1 MTKTVDLKTFLEE
14 NRLGE
19 YFDRLQA
26 EGYEIQDLLES
37 GDESLLELMGGKK
50 AHLERL
56 KRGLANLSANDS
68 PIGSSH
74 KLLELAGELPMVLAV
89 PALEFCDQNLTPVLR
104 LWALCDFVELSARLA
119 VIVGIAEHGGKPPEK
134 LRAALSEKIERPTLG
149 QWLHM
154 ARAVAENL
162 PENPAFTGLGEF
174 ISHLDKELCPLDKS
188 RDFKR
193 SVLALRNRLAHG
205 GGLNQKAARDILSAW
220 EACSERLA
228 EIFSP
233 WGRFKMLSC
242 SPDGSARLL
251 QGVEP
256 KIWIGKS
263 LHLKPETIC
272 AVIDDRELNLWPF
285 ITDSCIDE
293 KIFSGIYSRRGEVRL
308 EFTPFEGDRAILET
322 EVPESFLDLLRLDK
336 SGRQQHFKIAGF
348 ESDLRQDSAEMVGRF
363 VEISRA
369 VREVQSQTGSIVWIT
384 GLAGIGKSFLMARLF
399 TELTELANASRH
411 IFAYRFRAGD
421 SRRCSRDAFALF
433 LDERLRASSLIA
445 EGFEPHADADPVS
458 RLKNAFEGLLPDLQI
473 TILLDGLDE
482 IVRSDPDFLDKFINP
497 HPSVCW
503 VCAGRPEPVII
514 QVMRERGAIELF
526 PEGIPPMNEDDIR
539 GMILNKIGPLRKKL
553 IQQDQENEGQ
563 VLNPFVSLV
572 TKRANG
578 LPLYVKYV
586 IGDVL
591 NGVYRVLDIEEDLPK
606 NLHAYHEKLLK
617 RLAVGDLTG
626 LLTPLVACLAVAGEP
641 LTTTEVEAVLRYGK
655 VPVKGDGGQSL
666 VERGLS
672 ALASMVRSIRKLDG
686 STAYTL
692 YHESLREHIYNS
704 NEISGFIQQ
713 FKNNFVELIL
723 IENWPVELL
732 PYLAGNG
739 SGHLRSAIAATVLA
753 LDSTPE
759 GSDARLA
766 LLVQMEPEVSQ
777 KAKVI
782 SAGLLRDLIASSHF
796 SSGEVTSI
804 SKVLAAQGQTA
815 FEESSIIL
823 LSAIAKSN
831 ATDANK
837 KNCVNEWWSV
847 AQNIFPSF
855 ETRHSIVI
863 DLLSSNF
870 KLFDSDCASWLLGQ
884 SRNENELTELVQA
897 LIKKNECLEACKL
910 SIKFLSNT
918 LSGNAQII
926 SQALCDSNRFDLC
939 QDYIQSL
946 KEPDTIQ
953 RCWLCYIDVA
963 HKNNDKRQLD
973 FGFENFSR
981 LLEQKIVDSGT
992 FYYIAEAAR
1001 LAHLSGDDASAGEF
1015 ADSAF
1020 CALVPRED
1028 PRRRKNCRAILLAI
1042 SEIGRKTPRDN
1053 AFVMGIAARVIQEHK
1068 DNPSETLL
1076 LDTLERC
1083 GLTDSIQE
1091 MAQKALDQFFVFPD
1105 DRCECERTFPF
1116 AKSMPRIMPKE
1127 DVDKWLKLSLNLAFK
1142 VAKAPKSTN
1151 SEDDDWI
1158 EDEKGNMVFTPSTR
1172 GDSQA
1177 RTFDDAKFLCGL
1189 AEVFYDA
1196 SHYGCARQIVRL
1208 LARMIDYNDSEFYRA
1223 HFYSG
1228 LLHARMQLSSFCK
1241 DMLERCD
1248 SKESEEP
1255 SSQLQSDFETT
1266 PTEKSPSNNCLDE
1279 LIITDNPLHAILKWQ
1294 NASMR
1299 QKVIPDPKWIEWIE
1313 SAQQVINCIH
1323 DALTGS
1329 PKPNFTKTLEA
1340 CAEVLKLAA
1349 GKISDREQFEINILF
1364 NLALRLGKQKNQK
1377 QVIFELGE
1385 FCPLYFHHSRVHYLA
1400 IWLADLLNNK
1410 ECIYESHPAKS
1421 IEDFADRIVV
1431 NGILLDSDF
1440 WPSESPRQM
1449 DFLKRAQIEF
1459 ENVISANIS
1468 LETTDQNEVA
1478 PVIRHWLIRCLINA
1492 LHLLPDSNQIVK
1504 SLATSYSKICL
1515 RIDCNEDRIINEA
1528 NIIKALADDNFES
1541 IESIIG
1547 NDQKLAQLAFSWSFY
1562 MKKPPRKLIRKLLS
1576 YPDIRA
1582 ASDNRLLLLDMLK
1595 NEGLFVYGFH
1605 WNG

>member
-1 MTKTVDLKTFLEE
+1 
-14 NRLGE
+14 
-19 YFDRLQA
+19 
-26 EGYEIQDLLES
+26 
-37 GDESLLELMGGKK
+37 
-50 AHLERL
+50 
-56 KRGLANLSANDS
+56 
-68 PIGSSH
+68 
-74 KLLELAGELPMVLAV
+74 
-89 PALEFCDQNLTPVLR
+89 
-104 LWALCDFVELSARLA
+104 
-119 VIVGIAEHGGKPPEK
+119 
-134 LRAALSEKIERPTLG
+134 
-149 QWLHM
+149 
-154 ARAVAENL
+154 
-162 PENPAFTGLGEF
+162 
-174 ISHLDKELCPLDKS
+174 
-188 RDFKR
+188 
-193 SVLALRNRLAHG
+193 
-205 GGLNQKAARDILSAW
+205 
-220 EACSERLA
+220 
-228 EIFSP
+228 
-233 WGRFKMLSC
+233 
-242 SPDGSARLL
+242 
-251 QGVEP
+251 
-256 KIWIGKS
+256 
-263 LHLKPETIC
+263 
-272 AVIDDRELNLWPF
+272 
-285 ITDSCIDE
+285 
-293 KIFSGIYSRRGEVRL
+293 L
-308 EFTPFEGDRAILET
+308 EFTPFEGDRAILEA

-363 VEISRA
+363 EEISRA

-399 TELTELANASRH
+399 IELTELVNASRH

-445 EGFEPHADADPVS
+445 EGFETHSDADPVS

-473 TILLDGLDE
+473 TILVDGLDE

-591 NGVYRVLDIEEDLPK
+591 NGVYRVFDGVEDLPQ

-617 RLAVGDLTG
+617 RLAVGDLAG

-641 LTTTEVEAVLRYGK
+641 LTTTEVEAILRYGK
-655 VPVKGDGGQSL
+655 VPVTGVGGRSL

-672 ALASMVRSIRKLDG
+672 ALASMVRSIRKPDG
-686 STAYTL
+686 LTAYTL

-723 IENWPVELL
+723 SENWPVELL

-766 LLVQMEPEVSQ
+766 LLVQMEPQVSQ

-782 SAGLLRDLIASSHF
+782 SAGLLRELIANSLF
-796 SSGEVTSI
+796 TSGEVTSV
-804 SKVLAAQGQTA
+804 SKILAAQGQKA
-815 FEESSIIL
+815 FEESSIIF

-831 ATDANK
+831 TTDANK

-855 ETRHSIVI
+855 ATRHNTVI

-870 KLFDSDCASWLLGQ
+870 KLFDSDCASWLLGRT
-884 SRNENELTELVQA
+884 RNENELTELVQA
-897 LIKKNECLEACKL
+897 LIKNNECLEACKL

-939 QDYIQSL
+939 QDYIHSL
-946 KEPDTIQ
+946 KEPYTILQ
-953 RCWLCYIDVA
+953 CWLCYIDVA
-963 HKNNDKRQLD
+963 QKNNDKRQLD
-973 FGFENFSR
+973 FGFQCFSR
-981 LLEQKIVDSGT
+981 LLEQNLTDSKT

-1001 LAHLSGDDASAGEF
+1001 LAHLSGDDASAGGF

-1020 CALVPRED
+1020 RALVPCEA

-1091 MAQKALDQFFVFPD
+1091 MAQKALHQFFAFPD

-1142 VAKAPKSTN
+1142 VAKAPESTN
-1151 SEDDDWI
+1151 SDDDEWI
-1158 EDEKGNMVFTPSTR
+1158 EDERGIMVFTPSTG
-1172 GDSQA
+1172 GDSKP
-1177 RTFDDAKFLCGL
+1177 RTFDDAKFLCAL

-1196 SHYGCARQIVRL
+1196 SQYDCAIQIARL
-1208 LARMIDYNDSEFYRA
+1208 LARMIDWNDSEFYRGHLYRGA
-1223 HFYSG
+1223 PPAWIG
-1228 LLHARMQLSSFCK
+1228 VDSFSR

-1248 SKESEEP
+1248 KNKLAVSISPSETEFDSIPSESEP
-1255 SSQLQSDFETT
+1255 IDG
-1266 PTEKSPSNNCLDE
+1266 CLDV
-1279 LIITDNPLHAILKWQ
+1279 LSRTGDPTRAIEIWQ
-1294 NASMR
+1294 QPQAPVMHVSPPR
-1299 QKVIPDPKWIEWIE
+1299 WVESAHKVIG
-1313 SAQQVINCIH
+1313 CIH
-1323 DALTGS
+1323 NALDGLD
-1329 PKPNFTKTLEA
+1329 NQELEKTLEE
-1340 CAEVLKLAA
+1340 CA
-1349 GKISDREQFEINILF
+1349 KILRDASKEMNYAEQFEIHIF
-1364 NLALRLGKQKNQK
+1364 YNLALRLGKLGK
-1377 QVIFELGE
+1377 QVLFDFDEL
-1385 FCPLYFHHSRVHYLA
+1385 CPARFHITRVRVLA
-1400 IWLADLLNNK
+1400 AWLEDLLKQDSCVYEWHSPNS
-1410 ECIYESHPAKS
+1410 IDTFADYILVRSILSESH
-1421 IEDFADRIVV
+1421 
-1431 NGILLDSDF
+1431 F
-1440 WPSESPRQM
+1440 WPTPSPRQL
-1449 DFLKRAQIEF
+1449 DFLEFAQIEF
-1459 ENVISANIS
+1459 EKYISAGLLPQND
-1468 LETTDQNEVA
+1468 TDQDFCDDICKCLE
-1478 PVIRHWLIRCLINA
+1478 RCMHNA
-1492 LHLLPDSNQIVK
+1492 LYLLPESKVVTEL
-1504 SLATSYSKICL
+1504 LANNYANLKNDINSVD
-1515 RIDCNEDRIINEA
+1515 ID
-1528 NIIKALADDNFES
+1528 IIKALARSDFDDLES
-1541 IESIIG
+1541 VIT
-1547 NDQKLAQLAFSWSFY
+1547 NDQNIAWKVFNWCSS
-1562 MKKPPRKLIRKLLS
+1562 MKNPPRRLARAILAHPIYRASEIKRRMLLEWLG
-1576 YPDIRA
+1576 A
-1582 ASDNRLLLLDMLK
+1582 TQK
-1595 NEGLFVYGFH
+1595 
-1605 WNG
+1605 